1 MAKIS
6 FIVSGLALVLFLGF
20 LGVRMM
26 GSPVPPTK
34 QEQVEKTVT
43 ASPIGGSFTLISETG
58 KPFTEKDIQ
67 TPYKLVFFGFTSCP
81 AICPAELLKITDVMN
96 GLDPAVSARITPLFI
111 SVDPDRDTPARLL
124 AYTDQFDPRII
135 GLTGSHD
142 QMDHVLKRFRVY
154 AAKVVTDPTKP
165 DQYTMDHSAYIYLV
179 GPDHMMVKV
188 FDSKK
193 TAAEIIADLIL

>member
-6 FIVSGLALVLFLGF
+6 FILSGVVLVLFLGF

-26 GSPVPPTK
+26 GSPVPPK
-34 QEQVEKTVT
+34 QDQMGKTVT
-43 ASPIGGSFTLISETG
+43 ATPVGGAFTLVSETG
-58 KPFTEKDIQ
+58 KVFTQDDIQ

-81 AICPAELLKITDVMN
+81 AICPTELLKITDVMN
-96 GLDPAVSARITPLFI
+96 GLDPTVSGRITPLFI
-111 SVDPDRDTPARLL
+111 SVDPDRDTPARLST
-124 AYTDQFDPRII
+124 YTDQFDPRII

-142 QMDHVLKRFRVY
+142 QIDHVLKQFRVY

-165 DQYTMDHSAYIYLV
+165 DGYTMDHSAYIYLV

-193 TAAEIIADLIL
+193 TAAEIIADLAL